1 MQITH
6 TRSSGGKMLGQDP
19 TWIQDNTGVIICIFF
34 TKKPVWN
41 HQENQI
47 DLRHYQIRHIRC
59 ILVLLENSLEQTDP
73 RQISPKIPDTK
84 TTTEGIQITGPIYQ
98 TLERNT
104 DPYSDVHLHKTAL
117 SS

>member
-1 MQITH
+1 MDP
-6 TRSSGGKMLGQDP
+6 GQH
-19 TWIQDNTGVIICIFF
+19 WCHHLHIFLQRNQF
-34 TKKPVWN
+34 VTTKKTK
-41 HQENQI
+41 I
-47 DLRHYQIRHIRC
+47 DPRHYQIRHIRC

-73 RQISPKIPDTK
+73 RQISPKIPDTT